1 MKYLQHLFKVILAL
15 FLIFTCYLNTFQ
27 IDGTCGYQDRFTQF
41 DELIAIGNVNAMLTP
56 ESAKHFVFY
65 TISGNTVM
73 YGRAIFYIDA
83 ITSFIPYKIWG
94 LSGQI
99 VATRI
104 THTLSLLVAF
114 YIFIILF
121 IDKKNALLRSVI
133 ALLLCLMPYTL
144 YFCIVPK
151 PEPFLL
157 LFIALFCYFSIKF
170 NFQKL
175 WPFLFLG
182 LAFATKISV
191 LSIVPIFTTFIW
203 LKSDLPWLK
212 KIFLTGFYFI
222 FGLII
227 GVPTLL
233 LGVVKPIYWQYYFSH
248 TFGTIKQDY
257 DDASITFF
265 TWLKYIGFEYF
276 SLYWIVIIPL
286 LLLPIGLLIYKIVK
300 NKKITF
306 QQLLFVSGLFVI
318 ILVSIST
325 KRMWPQYLY
334 FGWVLFFFGLCS
346 IELKKLQY
354 TITIT
359 FLLLGVGELKTVLNH
374 TKYLIDR
381 ENDIAFQSTKQN
393 STKILKHLVN
403 GINSSPIFIDVSA
416 YLPNSLFIKHCRY
429 QPFES
434 DKKPTDI
441 CIEQI
446 NNFGDQLYK
455 NANSIVFFNSNPKT
469 RVLAKNTIIM
479 EDEKNALLTFNTNVP
494 KVFYMDTAFGEI
506 EVYKRV
512 IK

>member
-1 MKYLQHLFKVILAL
+1 M
-15 FLIFTCYLNTFQ
+15 
-27 IDGTCGYQDRFTQF
+27 
-41 DELIAIGNVNAMLTP
+41 
-56 ESAKHFVFY
+56 
-65 TISGNTVM
+65 
-73 YGRAIFYIDA
+73 
-83 ITSFIPYKIWG
+83 
-94 LSGQI
+94 
-99 VATRI
+99 
-104 THTLSLLVAF
+104 
-114 YIFIILF
+114 
-121 IDKKNALLRSVI
+121 
-133 ALLLCLMPYTL
+133 
-144 YFCIVPK
+144 
-151 PEPFLL
+151 
-157 LFIALFCYFSIKF
+157 
-170 NFQKL
+170 
-175 WPFLFLG
+175 
-182 LAFATKISV
+182 
-191 LSIVPIFTTFIW
+191 
-203 LKSDLPWLK
+203 
-212 KIFLTGFYFI
+212 
-222 FGLII
+222 
-227 GVPTLL
+227 
-233 LGVVKPIYWQYYFSH
+233 
-248 TFGTIKQDY
+248 
-257 DDASITFF
+257 
-265 TWLKYIGFEYF
+265 
-276 SLYWIVIIPL
+276 YWIVIIPL